1 MKTRN
6 DIKALAMA
14 FAMLALSTVS
24 CAQETRQSGSRP
36 SREQMI
42 ESRANDIAKKLELD
56 EATSQK
62 FLAIYKSEMEEM
74 SALRPKRG
82 EASGASTTIEETK
95 AKMTALKEKYNKQY
109 SEILSQEKIAELN
122 QLREQPRGNRHS
134 GGNR

>member
-1 MKTRN
+1 
-6 DIKALAMA
+6 MA
-14 FAMLALSTVS
+14 FAMLAMSTVS

-42 ESRANDIAKKLELD
+42 ESQANDIAKKLELD

-74 SALRPKRG
+74 RALRPKRG
-82 EASGASTTIEETK
+82 EAGGTSTTSEETK
-95 AKMTALKEKYNKQY
+95 AKMTALKDKYNKQY
-109 SEILSQEKIAELN
+109 GEILSQEKIAELN
-122 QLREQPRGNRHS
+122 QLREQPRGNRHF

>member
-14 FAMLALSTVS
+14 FAMLAMSTVS
-24 CAQETRQSGSRP
+24 CAQETRQSGNRP

-82 EASGASTTIEETK
+82 EVGGTSTASEETQ

-122 QLREQPRGNRHS
+122 QLLEQSKGNRRF
-134 GGNR
+134 GGKR

>member
-14 FAMLALSTVS
+14 FAMLTLSTVS

-82 EASGASTTIEETK
+82 EAGGASTTSEEIK

>member
-24 CAQETRQSGSRP
+24 CAQETRQSGNRL

-42 ESRANDIAKKLELD
+42 ENRGNDIAKKLELD

-74 SALRPKRG
+74 RALRPKRG
-82 EASGASTTIEETK
+82 EAGGTSTTSEETQ

-122 QLREQPRGNRHS
+122 QLREQPKGNRRS
-134 GGNR
+134 GGKH